1 MDELEI
7 LNARIYIKRRLE
19 HQVLWFGGAARS
31 RRRSEWIVIVA
42 GAAAASVAMA
52 LVNTPLA
59 PWVAVLVLAA
69 TVFAFSRERGLTR
82 QQVAGF
88 DRAIAGVNDAWIAWL
103 QREPQDRMGP
113 RALADLVE
121 AVESAFEAESLSWSE
136 VMRRAAQQT
145 PSTQT
150 LGFSS

>member
-1 MDELEI
+1 MAPSSTTTVDST
-7 LNARIYIKRRLE
+7 RLE

-31 RRRSEWIVIVA
+31 RRRSEWAVVLA
-42 GAAAASVAMA
+42 GASAASVAMA
-52 LVNTPLA
+52 LVNTRLA
-59 PWVAVLVLAA
+59 PWVALLVLAA

-103 QREPQDRMGP
+103 QRKPEDRMGP
-113 RALADLVE
+113 ATLVELVE

-136 VMRRAAQQT
+136 IMRRAAQQS
-145 PSTQT
+145 PATQT
-150 LGFSS
+150 LNLAS